1 MNKQV
6 NISQL
11 KTNPTNP
18 RIIRDEKFNKLV
30 KSLKEFPR
38 MLELRPIVV
47 DENMVILGGNMR
59 HKAAQE
65 LKMDK
70 VWITQVTDL
79 TEEQKKEFTI
89 KDNASFGEWDWDLLA
104 NDWENQSLVDWGVD
118 VWIPEE
124 GVEIDDFFNEPEDE
138 TPKPEMQKI
147 ILEFTEEEY
156 QFVLD
161 KMTKD
166 KRTPEDIFRA
176 GLV

>member
-1 MNKQV
+1 MNKQ
-6 NISQL
+6 IDIRDL
-11 KTNPTNP
+11 KTNPDNP
-18 RIIRDEKFNKLV
+18 RIIKDDKFQKLV

-89 KDNASFGEWDWDLLA
+89 KDNSNYGEWDWNILA
-104 NDWENQSLVDWGVD
+104 NEWENSELVDWGVD

-124 GVEIDDFFNEPEDE
+124 GVELDDFFNEPEE
-138 TPKPEMQKI
+138 EAPKPEMEKI
-147 ILEFTEEEY
+147 VLEFTIEEFE
-156 QFVLD
+156 FVMN

-166 KRTPEDIFRA
+166 ERTPEDIFRA
-176 GLV
+176 GLK